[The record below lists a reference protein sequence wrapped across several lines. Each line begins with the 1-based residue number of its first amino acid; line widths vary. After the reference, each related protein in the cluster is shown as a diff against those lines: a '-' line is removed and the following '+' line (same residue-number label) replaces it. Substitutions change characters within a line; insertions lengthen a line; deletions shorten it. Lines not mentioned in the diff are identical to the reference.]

1 MQLTDI
7 NILKKRLTYAS
18 KAIDNILRLADE
30 GSTIPFIARYRKEMT
45 GSLDE
50 VQIGEVLTEYKKLV
64 ALAKRKETI
73 LEAIR
78 EQGKLTSELER
89 TIKGC
94 YDENILE
101 DIYLPYKKKRKTK
114 ATLARERGL
123 ESLAKIIMSQNANNL
138 RKKATAYISKE
149 VPDGDA
155 ALEGAR
161 FIISEWISE
170 KSVVRDITR
179 KAYGY
184 GILESKVVKSKK
196 EAAVKYTD
204 YFDYSQP
211 LKKCPSHR
219 ILAMNRGA
227 EEGLLRVKLVIDEER
242 LEGSI
247 QRYLKVGNH
256 ACGEQIKLAIVDAR
270 KRLLM
275 PSIDN
280 ETRKAAKAKAD
291 SEAIAVFSQNAY
303 QLLLAAPVGNKVT
316 LAIDPGFRTGCK
328 VAIISSTGALLD
340 SKNIYPHPPQKSILE
355 AEEIIY
361 TLMSRYKVEVIAIGN
376 GTAGKESYQWIKGL
390 RLGEDVQVYLV
401 NEDGASIYSASAV
414 AREEFP
420 NEDITIRGAVSI
432 GRRLMDPLAEL
443 VKIDPKSIGVGQYQH
458 DVNQSLLKS
467 ELDNTVSRAVNAVGI
482 NINTASKHLLT
493 YVSGLGSGLASNIVA
508 HREQVGRFVSRVQL
522 MEVPKLGKKAYQQA
536 AGFLRVLDGKNI
548 LDNTGVHPERYS
560 LVNQIAKAEGKSLQE
575 LIGDKQ
581 TLNQIDLN
589 QYLSKEVGLP
599 TLQDIVQELIKP
611 GLDPRGKAEA
621 VKFDDRIQSISDLSE
636 GMRLKGTVTNLTK
649 FGAFVDLGIK
659 EAGLIHISQIV
670 DRFISDPA
678 EVLSI
683 NQAVDVK
690 VVSIDVERKRIG
702 LTLKEL

>member
-1 MQLTDI
+1 MTNND
-7 NILKKRLTYAS
+7 ILKQRLNYSSGT
-18 KAIDNILRLADE
+18 IDNILKLAE
-30 GSTIPFIARYRKEMT
+30 GGATIPFIARYRKEMT

-50 VQIGEVLTEYKKLV
+50 VQIGEILTEYKNLI
-64 ALAKRKETI
+64 AIAKRKETI
-73 LEAIR
+73 LSAIR
-78 EQGKLTSELER
+78 EQGKLTDKLEKL
-89 TIKGC
+89 ISDC
-94 YDENILE
+94 YDENRLE
-101 DIYLPYKKKRKTK
+101 DLYLPFKKKRKTK
-114 ATLARERGL
+114 ATIARENGL
-123 ESLAKIIMSQNANNL
+123 EPLAKIIMAQKANNL
-138 RKKATAYISKE
+138 IGKAQSFVKKGIQNADE
-149 VPDGDA
+149 

-161 FIISEWISE
+161 HIIAEWVSE
-170 KSVVRDITR
+170 KSAVRDITR
-179 KAYGY
+179 KTYGHA
-184 GILESKVVKSKK
+184 ILESMVIKTKK
-196 EAAVKYTD
+196 EEATKYKD
-204 YFDYSQP
+204 YFEFSQP

-219 ILAMNRGA
+219 ILAINRA
-227 EEGLLRVKLVIDEER
+227 EEEGLLRVKLLIDEER
-242 LEGSI
+242 LLGSI
-247 QRYLKVGNH
+247 QRYLRTENNE
-256 ACGEQIKLAIVDAR
+256 CGDQIRSAIEDAY
-270 KRLLM
+270 KRLLK
-275 PSIDN
+275 PSLEN
-280 ETRKAAKAKAD
+280 ETRKTAKTKAD
-291 SEAIAVFSQNAY
+291 SDAIAIFSNNAY

-361 TLMSRYKVEVIAIGN
+361 ALMSRYKVEVIAIGN
-376 GTAGKESYQWIKGL
+376 GTAGKESYQWIKNL
-390 RLGEDVQVYLV
+390 RLADEVQVYLV

-458 DVNQSLLKS
+458 DVNQAQLKS

-493 YVSGLGSGLASNIVA
+493 YVSGLGPGLAKNIVA
-508 HREQVGRFVSRVQL
+508 HREEVGRFVSRVQL
-522 MEVPKLGKKAYQQA
+522 LDVSKLGKKAYQQA
-536 AGFLRVLDGKNI
+536 AGFLRVLDGENP

-560 LVNQIAKAEGKSLQE
+560 LVNKIAKSEGKSLQE
-575 LIGDKQ
+575 LIGDKH
-581 TLNQIDLN
+581 TLNQLDLN
-589 QYLSKEVGLP
+589 QYISNDVGLP
-599 TLQDIVQELIKP
+599 TLKDIVQELSKP

-683 NQAVDVK
+683 NQPVDVK

-702 LTLKEL
+702 LTMK

>member
-1 MQLTDI
+1 MHLSDI
-7 NILKKRLTYAS
+7 SILKKRLTYS
-18 KAIDNILRLADE
+18 PKAIDSILRLAEE

-64 ALAKRKETI
+64 AFAKRKETI
-73 LEAIR
+73 LDAIR

-89 TIKGC
+89 TIKEC
-94 YDENILE
+94 YDNNILE
-101 DIYLPYKKKRKTK
+101 DLYLPYKKKRKTK
-114 ATLARERGL
+114 AAVARERGL
-123 ESLAKIIMSQNANNL
+123 EPLAKIIMNQNANNL
-138 RKKATAYISKE
+138 RKKAASYISKD
-149 VPDGDA
+149 VPNVDA

-170 KSVVRDITR
+170 KGVVRDITR

-204 YFDYSQP
+204 YFEYSQP

-219 ILAMNRGA
+219 FLAMNRGA
-227 EEGLLRVKLVIDEER
+227 EEGLLRVKLVIDEEW
-242 LEGSI
+242 LEGSM

-256 ACGEQIKLAIVDAR
+256 DCGEQIKLAIEDAR

-275 PSIDN
+275 PSIEN

-316 LAIDPGFRTGCK
+316 LALDPGFRTGCK

-340 SKNIYPHPPQKSILE
+340 SKNIYPHPPQKSLLE

-361 TLMSRYKVEVIAIGN
+361 ALISRYAVEVIAIGN
-376 GTAGKESYQWIKGL
+376 GTAGKESYKWIKSL
-390 RLGEDVQVYLV
+390 RLDEEVQVYLV
-401 NEDGASIYSASAV
+401 NEDGASIYSASAI

-443 VKIDPKSIGVGQYQH
+443 VKIDPKAIGVGQYQH

-467 ELDNTVSRAVNAVGI
+467 ELDKTVSRAVNAVGI

-493 YVSGLGSGLASNIVA
+493 YVSGLGPGLASNIVA
-508 HREQVGRFVSRVQL
+508 HREQEGRFVSRVQL
-522 MEVPKLGKKAYQQA
+522 LEVSKLGKKAYQQA
-536 AGFLRVLDGKNI
+536 AGFLRVLDGENI

-575 LIGDKQ
+575 LIGNKQ
-581 TLNQIDLN
+581 TLNQIDLK
-589 QYLSKEVGLP
+589 QYISKDVGLP
-599 TLQDIVQELIKP
+599 TLQDIVQELSKP

-621 VKFDDRIQSISDLSE
+621 VKFDDSIQSISDLSE

-690 VVSIDVERKRIG
+690 VVSIDIERKRIG
-702 LTLKEL
+702 LTLKER

>member
-361 TLMSRYKVEVIAIGN
+361 ALMSRYKVEVIAIGN

>member
-7 NILKKRLTYAS
+7 NILKKRLTYSS

-101 DIYLPYKKKRKTK
+101 DLYLPYKKKRKTK

-123 ESLAKIIMSQNANNL
+123 EPLAKIIMSQNANNL

-361 TLMSRYKVEVIAIGN
+361 ALMSRYKVEVIAIGN

>member
-7 NILKKRLTYAS
+7 NILKKRLTYSS

-101 DIYLPYKKKRKTK
+101 DLYLPYKKKRKTK

-123 ESLAKIIMSQNANNL
+123 EPLAKIIMSQNANNL

-361 TLMSRYKVEVIAIGN
+361 ALMSRYKVEVIAIGN

-581 TLNQIDLN
+581 ILNQIDLN

>member
-7 NILKKRLTYAS
+7 NILKKRLTYSS

-361 TLMSRYKVEVIAIGN
+361 ALMSRYKVEVIAIGN